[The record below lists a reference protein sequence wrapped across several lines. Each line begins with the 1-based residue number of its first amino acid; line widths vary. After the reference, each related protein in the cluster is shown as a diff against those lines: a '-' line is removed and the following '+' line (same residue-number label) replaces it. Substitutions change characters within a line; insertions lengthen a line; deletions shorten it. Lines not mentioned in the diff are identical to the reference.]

1 MQKYLL
7 YILLFLSATA
17 YAQIPED
24 VLRYSYLPQ
33 NGTARSLAIGGAM
46 ASLGGDISSIY
57 INPAGLGN
65 YKTGEFIF
73 SPVFMLNKNN
83 IEYRD
88 TKNTNTKNN
97 FNIGTIGLVAGGKD
111 GYNST
116 RSNAFAIAFTQ
127 TASYNNI
134 RQYKGLN
141 NYSSISEQWVEDVA
155 NSGLTI
161 PQILNNPNYAFGTA
175 PALYTFLVDTFTSN
189 GNTVVKSLPEFL
201 LDKGQALQQQKT
213 IATSGGMYELA
224 LGYASNYNDK
234 LLIGGSLGIP
244 ILNYKNTTTLMESDT
259 SNIANNNFANFT
271 YTDAYTTKGAGV
283 NLKFGIIYRPV
294 EHIRLGVAVHTPS
307 YFFSLTDKRSTTLT
321 ANTENYNGIATA
333 TNTLFTNNQP
343 NESKY
348 SLLTPWRFLI
358 SGSYVL
364 REIEDVTKQKGFITA
379 DIEYVKHGSSGFNS
393 IAENPDATEIAYY
406 KNLNK
411 VIKSEYKGAFNFK
424 LGGELKFNTIMARL
438 GAAYYTNPYKD
449 AALKANRLLLSG
461 GIGYRHKGYFIDLTY
476 VHSFNKDVDV
486 TYRLQDKANTFAT
499 INNQRGNIALS
510 FGIKF

>member
-1 MQKYLL
+1 
-7 YILLFLSATA
+7 
-17 YAQIPED
+17 
-24 VLRYSYLPQ
+24 
-33 NGTARSLAIGGAM
+33 
-46 ASLGGDISSIY
+46 
-57 INPAGLGN
+57 
-65 YKTGEFIF
+65 
-73 SPVFMLNKNN
+73 
-83 IEYRD
+83 
-88 TKNTNTKNN
+88 
-97 FNIGTIGLVAGGKD
+97 
-111 GYNST
+111 
-116 RSNAFAIAFTQ
+116 
-127 TASYNNI
+127 
-134 RQYKGLN
+134 
-141 NYSSISEQWVEDVA
+141 
-155 NSGLTI
+155 
-161 PQILNNPNYAFGTA
+161 
-175 PALYTFLVDTFTSN
+175 
-189 GNTVVKSLPEFL
+189 
-201 LDKGQALQQQKT
+201 
-213 IATSGGMYELA
+213 MYELA

-406 KNLNK
+406 KNLNN

>member
-1 MQKYLL
+1 MQKNLL
-7 YILLFLSATA
+7 FILLFLSATA
-17 YAQIPED
+17 IAQIPED

-46 ASLGGDISSIY
+46 ASLGGDVSSIY

-88 TKNTNTKNN
+88 AKSTNTKNN
-97 FNIGTIGLVAGGKD
+97 FNIGTIGLVAGSKD
-111 GYNST
+111 QYNNT

-127 TASYNNI
+127 TASYNNVQ
-134 RQYKGLN
+134 QYKGLN
-141 NYSSISEQWVEDVA
+141 NYSSISEQWVEDLA
-155 NSGLTI
+155 NSGLTV
-161 PQILNNPNYAFGTA
+161 PQILNNQNYAFGTA
-175 PALYTFLVDTFTSN
+175 PALYTYLVDTFRIN
-189 GNTVVKSLPEFL
+189 GNLVVKSLPEFIV
-201 LDKGQALQQQKT
+201 DKGQALQQQKSIVT
-213 IATSGGMYELA
+213 TGGLYELA

-234 LLIGGSLGIP
+234 LFIGGSVGIP
-244 ILNYKNTTTLMESDT
+244 ILNYKNTTTLTESDT
-259 SNIANNNFANFT
+259 SNNATNSFSDFT
-271 YTDAYTTKGAGV
+271 YTDAYTTKGAGLNV
-283 NLKFGIIYRPV
+283 RLGIIYRPV
-294 EHIRLGVAVHTPS
+294 EHIRLGLAVHTPS

-321 ANTENYNGIATA
+321 ANTENYNGIITA
-333 TNTLFTNNQP
+333 ANTLFTNNQP

-348 SLLTPWRFLI
+348 SLLTPWRFLV

-379 DIEYVKHGSSGFNS
+379 DIEYVKHGGSKFNS
-393 IAENPDATEIAYY
+393 IAENPDATETAYY
-406 KNLNK
+406 KSLNS

-461 GIGYRHKGYFIDLTY
+461 GIGYRHKGYFIDVTY
-476 VHSFNKDVDV
+476 VHSFNNDVDIA
-486 TYRLQDKANTFAT
+486 YRLQDKANTFAT
-499 INNQRGNIALS
+499 INNQRGNIAVS
-510 FGIKF
+510 FGVKF